1 MAYFPA
7 ISLSFKESV
16 AFNFGSRPLRYPLVV
31 GRGGLKG
38 EEPALRPSMEAVEY
52 LYLSAV
58 NFLLLV
64 LLLRAGSRREEA
76 DIPQLDHNWRAHSHL
91 CWH

>member
-31 GRGGLKG
+31 GRGGLK
-38 EEPALRPSMEAVEY
+38 ARRPFMKAVEY
-52 LYLSAV
+52 LYLSTV
-58 NFLLLV
+58 HFLLLA
-64 LLLRAGSRREEA
+64 LLLRAESRREEA
-76 DIPQLDHNWRAHSHL
+76 NVLQLAHNCRAFTWGIHISDL
-91 CWH
+91 